1 MVTNQSMIGYIKDK
15 VTDLNEKKLVYFNRS
30 FTMQQVLTDVKCV
43 GTFLKYNGVK
53 KGDSVIICLP
63 NFVQAVISFY
73 AINSIGA
80 IADIVHPKIGTEGL
94 VNIIKETNTK
104 WVFLYDKFYKE
115 HGKALN
121 NCGAKTIKC
130 SATDYLFGE
139 IKNKNHKPY
148 ILKESSVN
156 YKKILVAP
164 SEYNEDIKGEDTA
177 VYLHSSGTTGKPKI
191 VLLSNYAMNELVKNT
206 YGAVKDNTYLPR
218 TSGMLMTLPVFHGFG
233 LGICMHLMMYLGNIV
248 LQPVFNAKK
257 TVKIMKSQEV
267 NLLCL
272 VPNMLRKL
280 LVTKGFVGEHLKNIE
295 KIFVGGDKLDENLRK
310 KAQEVLLKS
319 GSKGVICEGFG
330 LSETAS
336 VTHINT
342 DCKEGGTVGK
352 PIPNVYVK
360 IMDGDKELPP
370 MQEGAVYISS
380 NSIMTGYLND
390 NSKNLI
396 ITDENGRKWL
406 DTGDIGYVDEEGFFY
421 YKGRQKRML
430 KIGGVNIFPQEIE
443 AVACSIPQVKNA
455 CAVRTTLDNK
465 PIIKLLLVLQDGE
478 KLTNSLKQKIC
489 DNIRSHILPYAVPR
503 IIETVD
509 SFVMTG
515 MAKTDYRYY
524 EEKEN
529 NKNK

>member
-1 MVTNQSMIGYIKDK
+1 MITNQSMIAYIKDK

-30 FTMQQVLTDVKCV
+30 FTMQQVLTDVERV
-43 GTFLKYNGVK
+43 GTFLRYNGVK
-53 KGDSVIICLP
+53 KGESVIICLP
-63 NFVQAVISFY
+63 NFVQAIIAFY

-80 IADIVHPKIGTEGL
+80 IADIVHPKIGTDGL
-94 VNIIKETNTK
+94 AKIIQETKTK
-104 WVFLYDKFYKE
+104 WVFLYDKFYKTHKE
-115 HGKALN
+115 ALIK
-121 NCGAKTIKC
+121 CGAKTIKC
-130 SATDYLFGE
+130 SAMDYLFGE
-139 IKNKNHKPY
+139 IKKSAKPY
-148 ILKESSVN
+148 KLNADSVN
-156 YKKILVAP
+156 YKKILVKP
-164 SEYNEDIKGEDTA
+164 IEYHEYITGEDTA

-191 VLLSNYAMNELVKNT
+191 VLLSNYAMNELIKNS

-233 LGICMHLMMYLGNIV
+233 LGICMHLMMYLGNII

-257 TVKIMKSQEV
+257 TVKLMKSQEV

-280 LVTKGFVGEHLKNIE
+280 LATKGFDGAHLKNIQ

-310 KAQEVLLKS
+310 RAQDVLKKS
-319 GSKGVICEGFG
+319 GSNGLICEGFG

-342 DCKEGGTVGK
+342 DCKEGGTVGR

-370 MQEGAVYISS
+370 MKEGEVFISS

-390 NSKNLI
+390 NQNNI

-443 AVACSIPQVKNA
+443 AVACAIPQIKNA
-455 CAVRTTLDNK
+455 CAIRTKLENK
-465 PIIKLLLVLQDGE
+465 PIIKLLVVLQDGE
-478 KLTNSLKQKIC
+478 KLTNSLRQKIC
-489 DNIRSHILPYAVPR
+489 DDVRSHILPYAVPR

-509 SFVMTG
+509 SFVLTG

-529 NKNK
+529 NI